1 MSSFH
6 KNRRERLERGFAI
19 ASVDSSGSKDDVFD
33 TTVHG
38 STPPTA
44 AVASVSVAVEF
55 AYEPATRTEPRTTWF
70 EEGRDLTA
78 NVASV
83 GART

>member
-6 KNRRERLERGFAI
+6 RNRRERLERGFAT
-19 ASVDSSGSKDDVFD
+19 ANVDSSGSKDEVLD
-33 TTVHG
+33 TSVQR
-38 STPPTA
+38 SAPTA
-44 AVASVSVAVEF
+44 PVASVTVALEF

-70 EEGRDLTA
+70 AEGRDRTA

-83 GART
+83 GATA